1 MKRMPPDP
9 DRLEQYQQRL
19 REFAARPPYPVHG
32 LRRPVVVPAVLA
44 GWETEDEVTVAATL
58 AYGDWRETDGPYL
71 TVTTEPP
78 GSAGQPADLLK
89 ALLREIRNGRLPR
102 TRAEPIR
109 RTSPQGEL
117 CLLGGSWALRT
128 AVGDQAV
135 TVLGHGPSPEDVELG
150 PVADLLPYVL
160 ERNVQI
166 ARLAAE
172 QRTLPEPQLP
182 PASGVAAVRAFLE
195 TFVPGGPDAG
205 AAYRA
210 LARRA
215 VAELAKVLECDSEQ
229 AEDQLYSMVN
239 QLSQLRLKVP
249 WFTERD
255 GPRAAALEELLRY
268 VGLRQPVASETAQLR
283 WERYWA
289 AQQRATDE
297 NSAQLLAHWVQAW
310 VEWAAERGN

>member
-1 MKRMPPDP
+1 MKRMPSDP
-9 DRLEQYQQRL
+9 ERLEQYQQRL

-32 LRRPVVVPAVLA
+32 LRRPVVAPAALA
-44 GWETEDEVTVAATL
+44 GWETENEETVTATL
-58 AYGDWRETDGPYL
+58 AYGDWRDTDGPYL

-78 GSAGQPADLLK
+78 GSAGRRADLLK
-89 ALLREIRNGRLPR
+89 ALLREIRAGRLPR
-102 TRAEPIR
+102 SRAEPIC

-117 CLLGGSWALRT
+117 CLLGDSWALRT
-128 AVGDQAV
+128 AIGDQAV
-135 TVLGHGPSPEDVELG
+135 TVLGHGPAPEDVELG

-160 ERNVQI
+160 ERNAQV

-172 QRTLPEPQLP
+172 QRALPEPQLP

-205 AAYRA
+205 PAYRA

-215 VAELAKVLECDSEQ
+215 VTELGKVLGCGTEQ
-229 AEDQLYSMVN
+229 AEDQIYSMVN
-239 QLSQLRLKVP
+239 QLSQLRLRAP

-289 AQQRATDE
+289 AQQQVTDE
-297 NSAQLLAHWVQAW
+297 NTAELLADWVRAW
-310 VEWAAERGN
+310 VDWAVERES